1 MNLKEYK
8 AKKMNDPEF
17 VKAYEEIQPEMNVI
31 RAIIDARISQNISQK
46 ELAERTGIAQT
57 EISKLENGTRNP
69 SIKLLQRLADGMD
82 MVLNISFTPKAD
94 VRKRA
99 FLKVGTKCLSPR
111 KACSWCLVQC
121 LSATRDDKTMN
132 CIR

>member
-8 AKKMNDPEF
+8 SKKMNDPEF
-17 VKAYEEIQPEMNVI
+17 AKAYEEIQPEMNVI
-31 RAIIDARISQNISQK
+31 RAIIDARISHNITQK

-82 MVLNISFTPKAD
+82 MVLNISFTPKAG
-94 VRKRA
+94 
-99 FLKVGTKCLSPR
+99 VGK
-111 KACSWCLVQC
+111 
-121 LSATRDDKTMN
+121 
-132 CIR
+132 